1 MNTIKIDKKNVKMIA
16 HRGVSGLERENTN
29 AAVVAA
35 GNRTY
40 YGIETDIHKTV
51 DGNFIIIHDD
61 TTARVAI
68 DDMVVEKSTFQT
80 LRSLQLTDRD
90 GTRSRSDLR
99 LPTLDEYIN
108 INKKYEKYAV
118 LELKNAFEEEEVLEI
133 CARIEELGYMDHTVF
148 ISFAYDNLVYLR
160 RKYPN
165 AIAQFLTSKYESSLI
180 ERLKAWNLDLDI
192 KYTALT
198 EEIIKELHD
207 EGITVNCWTVDDPE
221 KAEELVSWGID
232 MITTN
237 ILE

>member
-1 MNTIKIDKKNVKMIA
+1 MKYVNYA
-16 HRGVSGLERENTN
+16 HRGASSYAPENTLMAFYKGLELGAN
-29 AAVVAA
+29 
-35 GNRTY
+35 
-40 YGIETDIHKTV
+40 GIETDIHKTV

-108 INKKYEKYAV
+108 INRKYDKYAV

-133 CARIEELGYMDHTVF
+133 CARIEELGYMDHVIF

-165 AIAQFLTSKYESSLI
+165 ANAQFLTSKYESGLI

-192 KYTALT
+192 KHTALT
-198 EEIIKELHD
+198 AEIIKELHD

-221 KAEELVSWGID
+221 RACELISWGID
-232 MITTN
+232 YITTN

>member
-29 AAVVAA
+29 AAFVAA
-35 GNRTY
+35 GNRSY

-118 LELKNAFEEEEVLEI
+118 LELKNAFEEQEVLDI
-133 CARIEELGYMDHTVF
+133 CARIDELGYMDHTVF

-165 AIAQFLTSKYESSLI
+165 ATAQFLTSKYESGLI

-198 EEIIKELHD
+198 EDIIKELHD

>member
-29 AAVVAA
+29 AAFVAA

-40 YGIETDIHKTV
+40 FGIETDIHKTV

-118 LELKNAFEEEEVLEI
+118 LELKNAFEEQEVLDI
-133 CARIEELGYMDHTVF
+133 CARIDELGYMDRTVF

-165 AIAQFLTSKYESSLI
+165 AIAQFLTSKYESGLI

-198 EEIIKELHD
+198 EDIIKELHD

>member
-29 AAVVAA
+29 AAFVAA

-40 YGIETDIHKTV
+40 FGIETDIHKTV

-118 LELKNAFEEEEVLEI
+118 LELKNAFEEQEVLDI
-133 CARIEELGYMDHTVF
+133 CARIDELGYMDRTVF

-165 AIAQFLTSKYESSLI
+165 AIAQFLTSKYESGLI

-198 EEIIKELHD
+198 EDIIKELHD

-221 KAEELVSWGID
+221 KAEELVGWGID